1 MSLEKTAEHAHDG
14 KNKDRRRHDAKRQGT
29 AGAFKNHGSDE
40 VGTAEEQDGHQAAC
54 EYAKGNSAAENLPG
68 VFIPLFH
75 LFLGNQ
81 LGNSERKAVRGEDQ
95 ADIIDLIGRIVIT
108 DPLIAENACHGYFIK
123 ESDQADNDAGGRQD
137 RPLHQEIGFISFL
150 LLWHGKIPPII
161 CLSKQAE
168 TSSILLY
175 ISSLVYIYFSF
186 WENLPEGKGKA
197 EKIL

>member
-1 MSLEKTAEHAHDG
+1 MTAKT
-14 KNKDRRRHDAKRQGT
+14 RIV
-29 AGAFKNHGSDE
+29 GAMTRSGR
-40 VGTAEEQDGHQAAC
+40 A
-54 EYAKGNSAAENLPG
+54 LPG
-68 VFIPLFH
+68 LLKITEAMKSEPQRSRTVIRPPVNTPRAIPQRKTFIPLFH

-175 ISSLVYIYFSF
+175 ISALVYIYFSF